1 MNARDSS
8 ALLSELLRREHHA
21 MAEFLVALAAFDG
34 KRLWLELGYPS
45 LFTYLHRELRLSK
58 SAAFYRKAAA
68 ELIQRFPE
76 IVEPLEL
83 GRLCLSTVGELAQV
97 LTPEN
102 RDEVIPRFFHLSK
115 QEARAVVAELKPV
128 ERPPQREVVT
138 TVRASAATAPPA
150 RAPEP
155 AAASELC
162 ALVPACVVAPGSPAE
177 LLDAKVPARNVNA
190 PSSRADQPTF
200 EPLTADLRRI
210 HLTVTKRFEAKVA
223 AARDALSHTR
233 PGASTEEVLEAAL
246 DLLLDRAAKRR
257 GLVQKPRREKRPSK
271 PDHIAAEVKREVWV
285 RDGGCCQWALEN
297 GGICGSR
304 HRLQYDHIHPKA
316 LGGPS
321 TIENVRLLCRRH
333 NLLSA
338 RRILGNAWM
347 ERFAPARKATAAGG
361 RRREDT
367 DGDHHGARTGAGSGG
382 AYSEVLAAS
391 S

>member
-8 ALLSELLRREHHA
+8 ARLSDLLRREHHA
-21 MAEFLVALAAFDG
+21 MAEFLVALAHFDE
-34 KRLWLELGYPS
+34 KQVWLELGYPS
-45 LFTYLHRELRLSK
+45 LFTYLHRELGLSK
-58 SAAFYRKAAA
+58 SAAFYRKTAA

-76 IVEPLEL
+76 IVGPLEH

-102 RDEVIPRFFHLSK
+102 RNEVIPRFFHLSK

-128 ERPPQREVVT
+128 ERPPQREIVT
-138 TVRASAATAPPA
+138 TVRAAAAAATPA

-155 AAASELC
+155 AAALELC
-162 ALVPACVVAPGSPAE
+162 ALAPACVVAPGSPAE
-177 LLDAKVPARNVNA
+177 LLDANVPARNVNA
-190 PSSRADQPTF
+190 PIFRADQPTF
-200 EPLTADLRRI
+200 EPLTAELRRM
-210 HLTVTKRFEAKVA
+210 HVTVTKRFEAKVTA
-223 AARDALSHTR
+223 AKDALSHTH

-246 DLLLDRAAKRR
+246 DLLLDRAAKRK

-271 PDHIAAEVKREVWV
+271 RDHLPAEVKRAVWV
-285 RDGGCCQWALEN
+285 RDGGCCQWALEA

-321 TIENVRLLCRRH
+321 TIENVRLLCGRH

-338 RRILGNAWM
+338 RRIFGDAWM
-347 ERFAPARKATAAGG
+347 ERFAPARKATAAEG
-361 RRREDT
+361 RRREDA
-367 DGDHHGARTGAGSGG
+367 DGDRHDARDGDGSTGAH
-382 AYSEVLAAS
+382 SEVLAAS